1 MKSWTLSRMFS
12 PVTPIEDV
20 LKNGSSD
27 NAPSLVWAQSV
38 TKQQRVHC
46 WCCISAGTI
55 TLFSR
60 PQRGCLNWTTPPSHR
75 LNSHRMQPS
84 TPPRPTP
91 FPSPPLHPSLL
102 SSQPTH
108 PPATHSSHA
117 RIPWSPVLI
126 WVETFWALAWGGGEG
141 GRWVDT
147 REAGGEA
154 ASTRS
159 SFLIR
164 TCLEFRPLSCWRAC
178 LFTVLLLST
187 LSWALVASSRSSDQS
202 AAPIGACCSV

>member
-1 MKSWTLSRMFS
+1 MKLWTLSWMS
-12 PVTPIEDV
+12 NPVTLIEDV
-20 LKNGSSD
+20 LKNGPGD

-38 TKQQRVHC
+38 TKRQRVHC
-46 WCCISAGTI
+46 WCCISTGTI

-75 LNSHRMQPS
+75 LNSHRMQTPPPHPPLVPS
-84 TPPRPTP
+84 TPLC
-91 FPSPPLHPSLL
+91 SPK
-102 SSQPTH
+102 QPTN

-164 TCLEFRPLSCWRAC
+164 TCLEFRPLSRWRAC

-187 LSWALVASSRSSDQS
+187 LPWALMASSRSSDQS
-202 AAPIGACCSV
+202 AAPIDACCAV